1 MSKLLSCRAQG
12 GTIQGIARRL
22 QISRQTVRKFVQ
34 APSFPELQRVP
45 RYVRAPLT
53 SIVRICENEGRAGS
67 RTTDQLWK
75 ELQERGFSGSWMMV
89 YRWVQLQN
97 DAVAGSADQPQ
108 PQTPATAKRMAPRH
122 LAWLLL
128 RDPEHL
134 EKREQQQLALA
145 SPRRKTSIWPMDW
158 LSSLWP
164 WSKNATLR
172 RWIPGSGTVK

>member
-1 MSKLLSCRAQG
+1 M
-12 GTIQGIARRL
+12 
-22 QISRQTVRKFVQ
+22 RKFIE
-34 APSFPELQRVP
+34 APSFPEFQRVP
-45 RYVRAPLT
+45 HTKSAIDEYRPYLRQ
-53 SIVRICENEGRAGS
+53 RWQAGS

-97 DAVAGSADQPQ
+97 DAVVGSADQPQ

-122 LAWLLL
+122 LAWLLF

-134 EKREQQQLALA
+134 EKQEQQQLALA